1 MSTKALLI
9 KSYTNVSTGTAGE
22 WNELNMVP
30 SYIQGI
36 KTGKILDEMSSDKL
50 AALISGVP
58 TPWARARLFKFA
70 LQTLNAPDPNIDSS
84 GLQQFYE
91 MLHGEWR
98 GLLAVMALY
107 PDRVSFSSPVSL
119 NGNGRLYDIAS
130 AFGRMLFDD
139 KDLWSN
145 QLQLAKDPDTQPFIQ
160 LIYYRGHL
168 VGGTS
173 PMTGVFTGVDYS
185 QIGADAGEVQ
195 WFRNG
200 RFEDPTPFLNPEQLQ
215 KLYLFV
221 KNLNGNLEA
230 FEDNINAQRGGKRRA
245 ELNGFKGMSRKWEGE
260 LRQKGGQLQDVA
272 YFRHRRALVGF
283 VHVGNHRHAEFAFDG
298 GKNLHTF
305 IQSDTPVGVYG
316 RAVGL
321 VERGFEYIRD
331 TEFFGN

>member
-36 KTGKILDEMSSDKL
+36 KTGKILEEMSSDKL

-107 PDRVSFSSPVSL
+107 PDRISFSKPITMSV
-119 NGNGRLYDIAS
+119 NGGLYDIAS

-145 QLQLAKDPDTQPFIQ
+145 QLQLAKDPDAQPFVQ
-160 LIYYRGHL
+160 LIYYRKHL

-215 KLYLFV
+215 KLYLFI
-221 KNLNGNLEA
+221 KNLNSHLDDVET
-230 FEDNINAQRGGKRRA
+230 NINAQRGEKKRM
-245 ELNGFKGMSRKWEGE
+245 ELSGFKGMSRKWEEE
-260 LRQKGGQLQDVA
+260 LRRKGGQLLGQ
-272 YFRHRRALVGF
+272 
-283 VHVGNHRHAEFAFDG
+283 
-298 GKNLHTF
+298 
-305 IQSDTPVGVYG
+305 
-316 RAVGL
+316 
-321 VERGFEYIRD
+321 
-331 TEFFGN
+331 